1 MGNVKDVFAGWD
13 NLYST
18 TVRLHSLASSEIKLR
33 ILCLDLGVLKDDW
46 LLLHIACSQDIIYYV
61 ICFLSYGLSSYF

>member
-33 ILCLDLGVLKDDW
+33 ILCLDLGVLKDDYCYI
-46 LLLHIACSQDIIYYV
+46 LLALKILYIT
-61 ICFLSYGLSSYF
+61 